1 MSKIKERIDCESQAF
16 DKLRKLLKSSGSYS
30 NLSVVVGRAFQRAPL
45 LVKEMESQIEGL
57 SLSKKKSVMIDLVLD
72 LIAELVDPSQKI
84 AHLLTT

>member
-1 MSKIKERIDCESQAF
+1 M
-16 DKLRKLLKSSGSYS
+16 
-30 NLSVVVGRAFQRAPL
+30 VVGRAFQRAPL